1 MLLRKLWRTMGTY
14 KAQFISMI
22 IMIALGIGI
31 FIGFNIEWYSLEK
44 NSDSFLRETNLQ
56 ITDRFRKRIFGG

>member
-31 FIGFNIEWYSLEK
+31 FIGFNI
-44 NSDSFLRETNLQ
+44 
-56 ITDRFRKRIFGG
+56 